1 MQKSA
6 KTLLRA
12 ATTLLALAALA
23 GCSLIQPVQPWE
35 KGVLAK
41 PEMTI
46 QGNDPLDAK
55 FSEHIY
61 YSREAASGGSDVGGG
76 GCGCN

>member
-1 MQKSA
+1 MRHSIF
-6 KTLLRA
+6 TVIRA
-12 ATTLLALAALA
+12 AVLVLPLA
-23 GCSLIQPVQPWE
+23 GCSLIQPVQPWD
-35 KGVLAK
+35 KGTLAK

-55 FSEHIY
+55 FTEHIY
-61 YSREAASGGSDVGGG
+61 YSREASSGGSGVGGG